1 MVLHTL
7 YEHFL
12 CKQGLTST
20 DSECS
25 LLHFLGR
32 GWRTAVTRTSFQA
45 PHHSTISPPPWR
57 LQSVEEQSVSTI
69 AASAEGREHL
79 DRLQLMKHFSVP
91 CSKKHPERW
100 LCTLCVCTFRMSRE
114 MIVVRGMRRKQRSS
128 TAMASKARGRWG
140 PVKQGTSPL
149 MNHRYQRKGGAC
161 KETRVVVAWVYL
173 RSTLL
178 NVNFLHVELTVSACR
193 TIVKSI
199 IFIKHSF
206 HNSL

>member
-12 CKQGLTST
+12 CIQGLTSI
-20 DSECS
+20 DSGCF

-32 GWRTAVTRTSFQA
+32 GWRTAGTRTSFQA

-69 AASAEGREHL
+69 AVSVEGRQHL
-79 DRLQLMKHFSVP
+79 DCLQLMKHFSVP

-100 LCTLCVCTFRMSRE
+100 LCRLCVHTFRMSRE
-114 MIVVRGMRRKQRSS
+114 MIMVRGMRRKQRSS
-128 TAMASKARGRWG
+128 TAMASKARGRYG

-149 MNHRYQRKGGAC
+149 MNHRCQKKGDTC
-161 KETRVVVAWVYL
+161 KETWVAVAWVYL
-173 RSTLL
+173 WITLL
-178 NVNFLHVELTVSACR
+178 NVNATYMQTESTQWL
-193 TIVKSI
+193 
-199 IFIKHSF
+199 
-206 HNSL
+206 